1 MDARSPQ
8 PTFSIVIE
16 TENLAN
22 AQRSDLEACL
32 DSIAAQR
39 LDRRRPN
46 EVIIVESGQVA
57 HDVLD
62 DVRAK
67 YPWLTVHVSPTA
79 LHYYDAKLTGV
90 RLATG
95 EVVVFADSDLV
106 YEAGWL
112 EALLAPFNRTD
123 TSFVS
128 GETRVDITGPYTF
141 SVATT
146 WLFPRRYASGTARSL
161 IANNAAVRR
170 SALLACPFPTGVPLF
185 RAQVVLHGRVVRAS
199 AMTILQVQAKGLHAP
214 PAGAEEWALR
224 FAIAGADAVHAGTY
238 VLDHGNVVQ
247 QSTMGRRAAA
257 WLRTS
262 LRKVVSSFVRT
273 MQALVEAPGRVV
285 YLPVALP
292 ISAAGLLLFAA
303 GGLSAVVESD
313 VVYRRMKVFERASGG
328 VRG

>member
-1 MDARSPQ
+1 MDMRSSQ

-22 AQRSDLEACL
+22 AELSDLEACL
-32 DSIAAQR
+32 DSIAAQP

-46 EVIIVESGQVA
+46 EVIIVESGQMA
-57 HDVLD
+57 HSVLD

-67 YPWLTVHVSPTA
+67 YPWLTVHISPRP
-79 LHYYDAKLTGV
+79 LHYYEAKLAGV

-112 EALLAPFNRTD
+112 EALLEPFGRSD

-128 GETRVDITGPYTF
+128 GETRVDITGLYTF

-146 WLFPRRYASGTARSL
+146 WLFPRRYASNTATSL

-170 SALLACPFPTGVPLF
+170 SALLACPFPIGLPLF
-185 RAQVVLHGRVVRAS
+185 RAQIVLHGRVLRAREMGILNVRARG
-199 AMTILQVQAKGLHAP
+199 VHAP

-224 FAIAGADAVHAGTY
+224 YAIAGADAVRAGTY
-238 VLDHGNVVQ
+238 VLDDGGNVVQ

-262 LRKVVSSFVRT
+262 VRKVVSSFVRT
-273 MQALVEAPGRVV
+273 TQALVEAPGRVV
-285 YLPVALP
+285 YSRP
-292 ISAAGLLLFAA
+292 SSGQTWST
-303 GGLSAVVESD
+303 GG
-313 VVYRRMKVFERASGG
+313 
-328 VRG
+328 